1 MQNILDW
8 TWDAA
13 ETYIVELSGVTLTGG
28 GATLHPDS
36 SEVRLLDPPVGWMYV
51 SLAPPTTPDSIQYA
65 FGKPGG
71 EYELKFYPTADV
83 PSAQNVAS
91 ARDVTV
97 SSVPEIVVTA
107 TPSKDAA
114 VASARAKS
122 DTAYVTD
129 QPGRVTAMAK
139 RFVAAPGDV
148 INIHGYGPDRDVALA
163 RAEHV
168 RDHLLAEIAR
178 LGGDPAAYPAFV
190 VYAGD
195 PAHKKNVHVTI
206 HQHAASTS
214 AVTEGG
220 TLTNRGTS

>member
-1 MQNILDW
+1 MQTILDW
-8 TWDAA
+8 TWD
-13 ETYIVELSGVTLTGG
+13 TLDLYIVELGDVTLTGG
-28 GATLHPDS
+28 GTTLHPDLIDVQIIDPQIGEMS
-36 SEVRLLDPPVGWMYV
+36 VVDPPV
-51 SLAPPTTPDSIQYA
+51 TPGSIHYN

-83 PSAQNVAS
+83 PSAQNVVRAT
-91 ARDVTV
+91 DVTV

-139 RFVAAPGDV
+139 RFVDAPGSL
-148 INIHGYGPDRDVALA
+148 INIHGYGPDRDVALE

-178 LGGDPAAYPAFV
+178 LGGDPAAYPTFV